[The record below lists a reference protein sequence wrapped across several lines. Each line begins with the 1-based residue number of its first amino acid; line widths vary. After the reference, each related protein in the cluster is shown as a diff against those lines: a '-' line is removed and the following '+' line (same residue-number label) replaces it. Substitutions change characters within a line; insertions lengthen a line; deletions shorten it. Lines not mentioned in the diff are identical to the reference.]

1 MNVIELLD
9 EEEEKFKI
17 IEAAQKKAFF
27 KAETEAQNNEMS
39 KINVDDPNERKQ
51 SLQYENT
58 RAAGGCFYAKLS
70 ERGER

>member
-27 KAETEAQNNEMS
+27 KAETEAQNNEML
-39 KINVDDPNERKQ
+39 KVNIDDPNERK
-51 SLQYENT
+51 
-58 RAAGGCFYAKLS
+58 
-70 ERGER
+70 